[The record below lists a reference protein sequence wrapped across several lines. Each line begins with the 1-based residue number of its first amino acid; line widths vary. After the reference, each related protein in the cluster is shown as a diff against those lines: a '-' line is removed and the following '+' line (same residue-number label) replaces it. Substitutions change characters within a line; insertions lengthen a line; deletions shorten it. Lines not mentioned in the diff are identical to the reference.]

1 MKIVSDE
8 SPSRDLLVRQLPD
21 RWARLLPE
29 SPELGRQLIGRY
41 AEPWRRY
48 HDAVHLS
55 RVLVAIDELAD
66 AADDLLAVRLAAWF
80 HDAVYDVRAGD
91 NEEQSAR
98 LAEIELPPTGVSPAQ
113 VAAVAQLVR
122 LTATHAAEPAD
133 RDGAVLCDAD
143 LAILASSPDEY
154 AHYTEAVRAEYAH
167 VAEADF
173 KAGRAA
179 ILRELLALPRLFAT
193 ERGHDRWEAP
203 ARLNVEREIAELTR

>member
-1 MKIVSDE
+1 MSDE
-8 SPSRDLLVRQLPD
+8 SPPPDLLVRQLPH

-29 SPELGRQLIGRY
+29 HPELGQRLIGRY
-41 AEPWRRY
+41 ADPSRRY
-48 HDAVHLS
+48 HDVVHLS
-55 RVLVAIDELAD
+55 RVLVAVDDLAD
-66 AADDLLAVRLAAWF
+66 EADDLVAVQLAAWF

-98 LAEIELPPTGVSPAQ
+98 LAEIELPAAGVAPVQ
-113 VAAVAQLVR
+113 VAAVARLVR

-143 LAILASSPDEY
+143 LAILASAPDDY
-154 AHYTEAVRAEYAH
+154 AHYTAAVRAEYAH

-179 ILRELLALPRLFAT
+179 ILRGLLALPRLFAT
-193 ERGHDRWEAP
+193 DSGHDRWEAR
-203 ARLNVEREIAELTR
+203 ARRNVEAEIVELTG